1 MTCNDRRNLCDLGSE
16 LSNEEKTM
24 LSVRYRL
31 LLALLALQVVGCNSA
46 YWIEDPYPG
55 YARSG
60 ASVTETI
67 EDL

>member
-1 MTCNDRRNLCDLGSE
+1 M
-16 LSNEEKTM
+16 SNEEKTM